1 MPSAPALAWDGFDV
15 IAISHV
21 STSCRHLSATFPL
34 YRAAL
39 TAQDSLALDQ
49 KDPTMAYGN
58 ITSEELEELIQRIAE
73 AAKSYIRGDMRTY
86 FRLIRHGDDYTL
98 MSPFGGEV
106 TRGFD
111 TSPERLEA
119 LSRYFRNGEAEL
131 ELVQT
136 YTSGDLVV
144 LVVIER
150 QHGEVGG
157 LPDQDWSLRVTLV
170 FRRDGSEWRQ
180 VHRHAD
186 PLVHGISLHQ
196 LAALARG

>member
-144 LVVIER
+144 LVAIER

-157 LPDQDWSLRVTLV
+157 LPDQDWSLRVTWV
-170 FRRDGSEWRQ
+170 FQRDGSEWRQ

-186 PLVHGISLHQ
+186 PLVHGISLEQ

>member
-1 MPSAPALAWDGFDV
+1 MAP
-15 IAISHV
+15 
-21 STSCRHLSATFPL
+21 
-34 YRAAL
+34 
-39 TAQDSLALDQ
+39 
-49 KDPTMAYGN
+49 GN
-58 ITSEELEELIQRIAE
+58 VTDEELAELIQRIAI
-73 AAKSYIRGDMRTY
+73 AAKAYIRGDMRTY
-86 FRLIRHGDDYTL
+86 FSLIKHADDYTL

-119 LSRYFRNGEAEL
+119 LSRYFRSGEAEL

-150 QHGEVGG
+150 QHGQVGG
-157 LPDQDWSLRVTLV
+157 LPDQDWSLRVTWV
-170 FRRDGSEWRQ
+170 FQRDGSEWRQ

-186 PLVHGISLHQ
+186 PLVHGISLEQ